1 MLADFKFIIF
11 WWLNLFLLS
20 LITLPFVVSIFRN
33 FWDKGYA
40 FAKIFSLIIITYL
53 LFVFGVLKLIT
64 FTSFGIYGLLA
75 ILILISL
82 LYLSRPK
89 NMAAFKK
96 IIQKDWP
103 KFLFQEIIFLTILIL
118 WSYVRGFQPDIEG
131 LEKFMDWGFINSM
144 LRTKY
149 FPPVDMWF
157 SGHSINYYYFG
168 HLIFAFL
175 TKLSSIS
182 SIITYNLAIAT
193 TCALTFTSVFSLT
206 SNLVKQISSKIN
218 LKQVILA
225 GFISALLVTFGGN
238 LHLIYKITRNFIAD
252 QPSLVINKETITQA
266 VSRYWYPDATRFIG
280 FDPDTQDKTIHEFP
294 AYSYVVS
301 DLHGHLNDIAIVL
314 LYVAFLFTFYQNI
327 FSRKSAKPKFNP
339 LLIIFSGFNLSLA
352 FMTNAWDFA
361 VYGLLFA
368 ISFFII
374 NLSRYDFLTTLKQTL
389 IHGISII
396 IFWYLFTLPFML
408 NFTPMAEGLRF
419 SDSQTPF
426 YQLLV
431 LYGGF
436 WLITVPFI
444 IFIFY
449 QIRKKTFNKNIADL
463 FVIALIITATFL
475 IIIPE
480 IGYIKDIYI
489 SDYRRANTMFKLV
502 YQAFILYGLT
512 AGYIYI
518 RLKKYNLYKFIFI
531 LVFISH
537 LSYIFFATNS
547 YYGSLKNY
555 QGLYGLNFLKTNYPD
570 NYQAIKWIDE
580 NISDQ
585 PVMLEAVGDSYTQF
599 NQISISTGLPTVQ
612 GWVVHEWLW
621 RGGYDQP
628 SARQADVK
636 KIYQY
641 DQIDLSGLRDLIY
654 KYNISYI
661 FVGDNEIQAY
671 PEINQQNF
679 LDLGAKIVFSSG
691 DTKIYQLP

>member
-11 WWLNLFLLS
+11 WWLNIFLLS

-40 FAKIFSLIIITYL
+40 FAKIFSLGLITYL

-64 FTSFGIYGLLA
+64 FTPLGIYGLLI

-82 LYLSRPK
+82 LYLSWPK
-89 NMAAFKK
+89 NLAAFKK
-96 IIQKDWP
+96 IITQNWP

-118 WSYVRGFQPDIEG
+118 WSYIRGFQPDIEG

-157 SGHSINYYYFG
+157 SRHSINYYYFG
-168 HLIFAFL
+168 HLIFAFI
-175 TKLSSIS
+175 TKLSSIPS
-182 SIITYNLAIAT
+182 AITYNLAIAT

-218 LKQVILA
+218 LKQVVIA

-238 LHLIYKITRNFIAD
+238 LHLVTKITRNLLAD
-252 QPSLVINKETITQA
+252 QEPLEINRETLKSA
-266 VSRYWYPDATRFIG
+266 ASKYWYPDATRYIG
-280 FDPDTQDKTIHEFP
+280 FDPETEDKTIHEFP

-314 LYVAFLFTFYQNI
+314 LFVAFLFATYQKI
-327 FSRKSAKPKFNP
+327 YLSKSKKPQFNS
-339 LLIIFSGFNLSLA
+339 LLIIFSGLNLSLA

-361 VYGLLFA
+361 VYGLFFA

-374 NLSRYDFLTTLKQTL
+374 NLSRFGFSQALRQTF
-389 IHGISII
+389 IHGISVI

-419 SDSQTPF
+419 SDSHTPF

-436 WLITVPFI
+436 WLTTLPFI
-444 IFIFY
+444 IYIFR
-449 QIRKKTFNKNIADL
+449 QLRKKTFKLNISDL
-463 FVIALIITATFL
+463 FVVALIITATIL

-480 IGYIKDIYI
+480 IGYIKDIYV

-518 RLKKYNLYKFIFI
+518 RLKKYTLYKFIFI

-537 LSYIFFATNS
+537 LSYIYFAVNS
-547 YYGSLKNY
+547 YYGSLSNY
-555 QGLYGLNFLKTNYPD
+555 RGLYGLNFLKTNYPD
-570 NYQAIKWIDE
+570 NYQAINWIQD
-580 NISDQ
+580 NISGQ

-599 NQISISTGLPTVQ
+599 NQISMSTGLPTVQ
-612 GWVVHEWLW
+612 GWIVHEWLW

-628 SARQADVK
+628 SARQEDVK
-636 KIYQY
+636 NIYQY
-641 DQIDLSGLRDLIY
+641 NQEDLSGLRDLIY

-661 FVGDNEIQAY
+661 FVGDNEIQIY

-691 DTKIYQLP
+691 DTKIFKLP